1 MERTVI
7 LDDAYT
13 VPDPTPDV
21 ASEVEF
27 LHENNGAN
35 SKSKPAHE
43 LVVGGFSTAALQKKA
58 AAFVAVVGNRLRVTG
73 DGSCWL
79 YALLAAC

>member
-7 LDDAYT
+7 LDNACT
-13 VPDPTPDV
+13 VPDPTLDV

-27 LHENNGAN
+27 LHDDKGAN

-58 AAFVAVVGNRLRVTG
+58 AEFVAVVGDRLR
-73 DGSCWL
+73 
-79 YALLAAC
+79 